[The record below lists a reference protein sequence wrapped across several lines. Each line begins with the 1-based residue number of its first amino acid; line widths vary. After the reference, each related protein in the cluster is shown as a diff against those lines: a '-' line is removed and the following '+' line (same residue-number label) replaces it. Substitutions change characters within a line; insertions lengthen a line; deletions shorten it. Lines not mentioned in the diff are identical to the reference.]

1 MAECPALAQ
10 EDPITEVD
18 VLDAE
23 AYVSFLRTFYTRVRS
38 YQYRGSLMLKL
49 ALIYTMWVRTA

>member
-1 MAECPALAQ
+1 MAQ

-23 AYVSFLRTFYTRVRS
+23 AYVSFLHTFYTRVCS
-38 YQYRGSLMLKL
+38 YQYRGSLILKL